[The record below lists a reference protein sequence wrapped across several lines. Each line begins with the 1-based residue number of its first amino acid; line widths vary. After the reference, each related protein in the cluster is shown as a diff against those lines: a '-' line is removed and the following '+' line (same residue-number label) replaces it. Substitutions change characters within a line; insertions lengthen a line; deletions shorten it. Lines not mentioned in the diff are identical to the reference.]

1 MLWGWHAPLGEESD
15 LRLLFRAPVRRLAGI
30 ALVASAALLSA
41 CSSSPRNA
49 LNPVTTVDAGVS
61 LASSTN
67 STVMQAGATLTL
79 TAVVSVDP
87 NAEGVTWALS
97 GPGTL
102 QNQTKTTSSGITS
115 TTIDYV
121 APTNFDGIATPIITA
136 TSIHDNTKTNS
147 GTLLVN
153 GRPIIDPPSL
163 FPANVNTAYAAAIT
177 ATGGLAP
184 YTWTLIGTL
193 PSGITLGASTTQ
205 FAPLTGTP
213 ATGSEGS
220 YTFQLKVVD
229 ANSNSAVVDVT
240 LVVNAATACL
250 LNGNFALLE
259 TGFVGNRFVVGAGAY
274 NVNGSTGA
282 LSGSQDYGAATPVGE
297 AVTGTCAP
305 RINNSGTLTITGA
318 TRSPVFSFAVPVGLA
333 SGRVQLVNGGDS
345 SVTSG
350 SIAKQDASAFN
361 LAALA
366 GDYAFGALGT
376 YAPVG
381 SAVGQ
386 RVGVAGR
393 FTVDANGLV
402 TNGRLDANTTQV
414 ANSATFTSGT
424 MSAPDANGR
433 GTLSFNA
440 AGQQW
445 SFHYYVIDSG
455 KLYLVATDPANNSP
469 QVAGSAK
476 RQFGAFDATSL
487 ATQGVVSLWGASGQ
501 DPPHAVLALGR
512 LSAAN
517 TTAQTITA
525 TFDIANHASNSVAK
539 ADTAATYTM
548 SADGRATFTFNDGTT
563 THNYVAYLAG
573 PEDGYVVEPVSA
585 AGVAGLLEAQ
595 IAAPYTSTMPGVFI
609 FGSQFVEDPGPVTL
623 LPTFGFNSG
632 QISSGNGIASGSIG
646 IDTTTGRAIGTLSV
660 AGGTTIV
667 VSYQVDANRVR
678 MLRFGQR
685 LQSPVIEFIDSQ

>member
-1 MLWGWHAPLGEESD
+1 MPPLGEESD
-15 LRLLFRAPVRRLAGI
+15 LRLQFRAPVRRLAGV
-30 ALVASAALLSA
+30 ALLAAAALLSA

-61 LASSTN
+61 LATSTN
-67 STVMQAGATLTL
+67 STVMQAGETLTL

-87 NAEGVTWALS
+87 NAEGVTFALS

-102 QNQTKTTSSGITS
+102 QNQAKTTSAGITS

-121 APTNFDGIATPIITA
+121 APSNFDGIVTPVITA

-163 FPANVNTAYAAAIT
+163 FPANVGTAYAAAVT
-177 ATGGLAP
+177 ATGGKAP
-184 YTWTLIGTL
+184 YVWTVDSGTL
-193 PSGITLGASTTQ
+193 PSGITLGATTTQ

-213 ATGSEGS
+213 AAGSENT
-220 YTFQLKVVD
+220 YNFVLKVVD
-229 ANSNSAVVDVT
+229 ANSDSATVNVT
-240 LVVNAATACL
+240 LVVNAAAACL

-259 TGFVGNRFVVGAGAY
+259 TGFVGNRFVVGGGAY
-274 NVNGSTGA
+274 SVNGTTGA
-282 LSGSQDYGAATPVGE
+282 VSGSQDFGAATSIGE

-305 RINNSGTLTITGA
+305 RINNSGTLTLTGA
-318 TRSPVFSFAVPVGLA
+318 TRSPIFNFAVPVGLA
-333 SGRVQLVNGGDS
+333 SGRVQLVNGGDTT
-345 SVTSG
+345 VTSG

-376 YAPVG
+376 YAPG
-381 SAVGQ
+381 STNVGQ

-445 SFHYYVIDSG
+445 TFHYYVISSG

-476 RQFGAFDATSL
+476 RQFGTFDATSL
-487 ATQGVVSLWGASGQ
+487 STQGVVSLWGASGQ

-517 TTAQTITA
+517 ATAQTLNA
-525 TFDIANHASNSVAK
+525 TFQIANHASNSVDK
-539 ADTAATYTM
+539 ADTAATYTV

-563 THNYVAYLAG
+563 THNYVAYLDGA
-573 PEDGYVVEPVSA
+573 EDGYVVEPVSV

-595 IAAPYTSTMPGVFI
+595 IAAPYSSTLPGVFI
-609 FGSQFVEDPGPVTL
+609 YGSQFVEDPGPVTL

-632 QISSGNGIASGSIG
+632 QISSGNGIASGSLG
-646 IDTTTGRAIGTLSV
+646 LETTTGRAIGTFAV
-660 AGGTTIV
+660 AGGQSV
-667 VSYQVDANRVR
+667 VVTYVVDTHHVR

-685 LQSPVIEFIDSQ
+685 LVSPVIEFIDSQ